1 MKRGAFPLLAGLG
14 ALILCGACAKRG
26 TIRTTARVKHP
37 TLAQAVAA
45 VQETPTSVPAP
56 APVSATASTRSVT
69 VAKGD
74 SLWRIARRELGQGI
88 RYGDLASENRVSAP
102 YILQPG
108 QQLQVPSGGG
118 QAPPPLSA
126 TPKAIPRPRPTPAPA
141 GEARKHGWV
150 KVPNKA
156 FTVGEKLTFAVQY
169 GNITAGYATMSLTEV
184 LAEAGRPVYHLVA
197 EAKTH
202 PFFDKIFSVNDRI
215 ESFIDVDYL
224 FPWRYEK
231 HLREGS
237 YKADAVYRFDQRAG
251 KMLEPDKGKSED
263 MPIAS
268 QDVLSCFYFFRTM
281 DMTVGSEQTIYV
293 SADDMKSYELKV
305 NVLRKERVSSLA
317 GDFDCVVVQPH
328 LKFQGV
334 FQQKGEVFVWITDDE
349 RRIPVKVRSKIAI
362 GSININLQDA
372 DWVESA
378 P

>member
-1 MKRGAFPLLAGLG
+1 MKRSAFSAALAALL
-14 ALILCGACAKRG
+14 LCSACATRG
-26 TIRTTARVKHP
+26 TIRRRAKVKHP
-37 TLAQAVAA
+37 TMTEALAAPTPEATTQALTNTAA
-45 VQETPTSVPAP
+45 A
-56 APVSATASTRSVT
+56 RSVT
-69 VAKGD
+69 VSKGD

-88 RYGDLASENRVSAP
+88 RYSELATDNRVSAP
-102 YILQPG
+102 YIIQPG
-108 QQLQVPSGGG
+108 QQLQVSSVGSAQGLSPATKI
-118 QAPPPLSA
+118 APH
-126 TPKAIPRPRPTPAPA
+126 PRPTPAPA
-141 GEARKHGWV
+141 GEAKKHGWV
-150 KVPNKA
+150 KVGNKA

-169 GNITAGYATMSLTEV
+169 GSITAGYATMSLTEV
-184 LAEAGRPVYHLVA
+184 LAESGRPVYHLVA
-197 EAKTH
+197 QARTH
-202 PFFDKIFSVNDRI
+202 PFFNKIFSVDDRI
-215 ESFIDVDYL
+215 ESYIDVDYL

-231 HLREGS
+231 HLHEGS

-251 KMLEPDKGKSED
+251 KMLEPDKGKAED
-263 MPIAS
+263 MPIGS

-281 DMTVGSEQTIYV
+281 DMTVGTEQTIHV

-305 NVLRKERVSSLA
+305 DVLRKERVSSLA

-349 RRIPVKVRSKIAI
+349 RRIPVKVKSKIAI